1 MKIISIAAMRELEA
15 QAMAAG
21 ISGFRLMDS
30 AGRAAAAE
38 IAAMFR
44 QHPGVNRIAIVTG
57 KGNNAGDGLVVAAA
71 LPPDIPVT
79 IHAAAPLHSLRGD
92 AAAHAARVPR
102 RIPVL
107 ESDTPPEFPPDTL
120 IVDALLG
127 TGFTGNPREPL
138 AGFIRAVNASGC
150 PVVALDLP
158 SGLDGDSGRAGRE
171 AVHADLTITF
181 GLPKSGLFRN
191 DGPRLCGSLRLGEIG
206 LPRELLAKVPG
217 DGEAFFAADARA
229 FLPRLPYDSH
239 KNTRG
244 RLLLAAGSA
253 AYPGAATLSARA
265 ALRGG
270 AGFVRLATPV
280 PPEGPLPAALV
291 RHRLTAAPDGGFGV
305 AAAAELDDLLTV
317 SDAVAAGPGWSRGT
331 ERQLFLERL
340 LSSQLPLVLDADA
353 LNTLAEQPT
362 IGADMK
368 FEELANCAV
377 DAYAELL
384 SAAPE
389 KEACR
394 LYDKL
399 DHHQLG
405 DQALAELRGELP
417 QRQDMDNERLPLDYS
432 SQFPNIWARMTA
444 RSPEICAWEE
454 KLDYFIPL
462 RDVVYAAVYR
472 DSSCMEYRFL
482 DTPRNIANFIGS
494 HPAADQIVLTDTLDR
509 LVLDTRGS
517 YIHTCPDRE
526 MLAKVMHFLL
536 PIQHG
541 EVPPEPVPCEC
552 LTKHQEETHGDMI
565 VTPAY

>member
-265 ALRGG
+265 ALHGG

-353 LNTLAEQPT
+353 LNTLAEQPRRCR
-362 IGADMK
+362 ADIVLTPHPG
-368 FEELANCAV
+368 E
-377 DAYAELL
+377 
-384 SAAPE
+384 AA
-389 KEACR
+389 R
-394 LYDKL
+394 LFAAFATEYPADRRT
-399 DHHQLG
+399 
-405 DQALAELRGELP
+405 AAIRLAELTGAVVLLKGPQSVVAAPDGRASYNTAGSPALATAGSGDVLTGLTGALLAGGLSAYDAARLAALLHALAGEVWPRRGFCADDLP
-417 QRQDMDNERLPLDYS
+417 DRLPEA
-432 SQFPNIWARMTA
+432 FAVV
-444 RSPEICAWEE
+444 SP
-454 KLDYFIPL
+454 
-462 RDVVYAAVYR
+462 
-472 DSSCMEYRFL
+472 
-482 DTPRNIANFIGS
+482 
-494 HPAADQIVLTDTLDR
+494 
-509 LVLDTRGS
+509 
-517 YIHTCPDRE
+517 
-526 MLAKVMHFLL
+526 LA
-536 PIQHG
+536 
-541 EVPPEPVPCEC
+541 
-552 LTKHQEETHGDMI
+552 
-565 VTPAY
+565 